1 MENTAGILKLIGSKR
16 VKMTYS
22 MPFSDFYKRIM
33 DENINCIEFLPF
45 SVNLVLALSIA
56 ISID

>member
-1 MENTAGILKLIGSKR
+1 MENTAGILKLIESKR
-16 VKMTYS
+16 VKMTYG

-33 DENINCIEFLPF
+33 DENINWIEFLPF
-45 SVNLVLALSIA
+45 SENLVLALSIA